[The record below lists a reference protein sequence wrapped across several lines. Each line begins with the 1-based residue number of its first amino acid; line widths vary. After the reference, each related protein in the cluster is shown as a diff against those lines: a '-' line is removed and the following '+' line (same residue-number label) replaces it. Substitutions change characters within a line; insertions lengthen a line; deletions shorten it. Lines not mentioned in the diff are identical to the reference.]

1 MRIHPRLATLIHM
14 VIFLPLFFLFKN
26 LLKWNLTIDIIII
39 AINGIISTIIYHN
52 LVNKYDDDDMII

>member
-14 VIFLPLFFLFKN
+14 VIFLPLFILFKK
-26 LLKWNLTIDIIII
+26 LFKWNLAVDIVIIS
-39 AINGIISTIIYHN
+39 INGIISTVIYHH